1 MPAKDMFVRCDDTKL
16 TKTKKDAIN
25 LHIWNI
31 LSIETVERNIN
42 GENEWNDAGGR
53 RWLCNLNTFKNWRIN
68 FLRKFSSL
76 DFIRSFCIVCIP
88 KLIYQNCLMSSEGKY
103 FAA

>member
-42 GENEWNDAGGR
+42 GENEWNDAGGDDDYA
-53 RWLCNLNTFKNWRIN
+53 T
-68 FLRKFSSL
+68 
-76 DFIRSFCIVCIP
+76 
-88 KLIYQNCLMSSEGKY
+88 
-103 FAA
+103 